1 MANERKKT
9 KHTEKGN
16 NTDDEIRILQ
26 INSSNSKTESTDNR
40 VKMAEAEVKI
50 TIISESNMDNTCQE
64 QVLKRNKIPPNFR
77 CKDKLSI
84 GSNAARLSMLVH
96 KDLVYLAYP
105 CWCIKT

>member
-50 TIISESNMDNTCQE
+50 TIISESNMDNYLCQ
-64 QVLKRNKIPPNFR
+64 L
-77 CKDKLSI
+77 
-84 GSNAARLSMLVH
+84 LVASPQ
-96 KDLVYLAYP
+96 K
-105 CWCIKT
+105 